1 MHRVMQYLHFDACG
15 STKGVKEEVG
25 RMVAQGFLTAEE
37 GRKIDCDAIARFF
50 ETDLGWRV
58 RLGGNVLREFKFSI
72 LDQGEKYG
80 PGLKGEHVLL
90 QGVVDCALLEEDG
103 ITIVDFKT
111 DRIEEEDLPQAVERY
126 RLQVETYREAM
137 ERIYEKPVKKC
148 LLYFFRLGRFA
159 EV

>member
-37 GRKIDCDAIARFF
+37 GKEIDCDAIARFF

-111 DRIEEEDLPQAVERY
+111 DRIEEEDMPQAVERY

>member
-1 MHRVMQYLHFDACG
+1 M
-15 STKGVKEEVG
+15 
-25 RMVAQGFLTAEE
+25 
-37 GRKIDCDAIARFF
+37 
-50 ETDLGWRV
+50 
-58 RLGGNVLREFKFSI
+58 
-72 LDQGEKYG
+72 
-80 PGLKGEHVLL
+80 
-90 QGVVDCALLEEDG
+90 VDCALLEEDG